1 MTEAGGAPK
10 GRRDGVPI
18 PIEELSE
25 EALRAV
31 VAEFVTR
38 DGTELTDESRKAEQV
53 MALLQSGEAQ
63 VWFDPTSRT
72 CNIITAP

>member
-1 MTEAGGAPK
+1 MTEAGGTPE
-10 GRRDGVPI
+10 GRRYGVPI

-53 MALLQSGEAQ
+53 KQS
-63 VWFDPTSRT
+63 
-72 CNIITAP
+72 